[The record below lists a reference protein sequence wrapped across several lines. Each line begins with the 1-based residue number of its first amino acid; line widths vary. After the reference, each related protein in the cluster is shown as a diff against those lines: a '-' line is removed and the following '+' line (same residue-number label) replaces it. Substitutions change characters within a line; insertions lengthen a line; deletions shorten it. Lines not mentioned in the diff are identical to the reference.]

1 MPTTRSGLD
10 PAVIVNADTGK
21 EVRCMFNPYEYT
33 LSKQNRWGYKD
44 KKGRNTPLP
53 VFQEGGARTLS
64 LKLLF
69 DTSEES
75 LEGGPSSRDV
85 REQTADLWAMMRV
98 DAENVEQRTGKG
110 DPPYVFFRWARFEF
124 EAVITKMTEK
134 ITYFSKDGTAVR
146 SVVDVTFRQT
156 VDKEAYKRQNPTS
169 GGGVAPKT
177 RIIRAGDRLDLMA
190 WEEYGDSTKWRRI
203 ARDNGILDPLHL
215 PIGKAVSIP
224 PLE

>member
-10 PAVIVNADTGK
+10 PAVIVNANTKK

-33 LSKQNRWGYKD
+33 LSKQNRYGMEET
-44 KKGRNTPLP
+44 KGSNIPHLT
-53 VFQEGGARTLS
+53 FQQGGARTLS

-69 DTSEES
+69 DTSEE
-75 LEGGPSSRDV
+75 EGGAGFSDV
-85 REQTADLWAMMRV
+85 REKTADLWMMMRIDV
-98 DAENVEQRTGKG
+98 ANANDTTGKG
-110 DPPYVFFRWARFEF
+110 EPPHVFFRWARFEF

-134 ITYFSKDGTAVR
+134 ITYFAKDGTAER
-146 SVVDVTFRQT
+146 SVVDVTFRQV
-156 VDKEAYKRQNPTS
+156 VDEEAYERQNPTS

-203 ARDNGILDPLHL
+203 AQDNGILDPLRL
-215 PIGKAVSIP
+215 PIGKTVSIP

>member
-33 LSKQNRWGYKD
+33 LSKQNRWAYKD

-69 DTSEES
+69 DTSGENES
-75 LEGGPSSRDV
+75 TPTDV
-85 REQTADLWAMMRV
+85 REKTADLWMLMRV
-98 DAENVEQRTGKG
+98 DTENLNQRTGKG
-110 DPPYVFFRWARFEF
+110 NPPYVFFRWARFEF

-134 ITYFSKDGTAVR
+134 ITFFVKDGTAVR
-146 SVVDVTFRQT
+146 SVVDVTFRQV
-156 VDKEAYKRQNPTS
+156 VDEEAYKRQNPTS
-169 GGGVAPKT
+169 GGGVAPRT

-203 ARDNGILDPLHL
+203 ARDNGILDPLRL
-215 PIGKAVSIP
+215 PIGKAVAIP